1 MGPDE
6 QEEEQPEKTSEAWNT
21 FKARIFFCAGRVSEH
36 PIWRKTMALVIG
48 PAQALMSNCIAYVV
62 RNNPK
67 DYIKIMSSVYF
78 FFKDTGVQPHLSVSR
93 YRVVPGKRILAEL
106 TFEMVTRNHAD
117 TQGGNQVEN
126 IHDDI
131 DPFLQLDYLPP
142 PSLPPLCLILAVLHF
157 VLL

>member
-6 QEEEQPEKTSEAWNT
+6 QEEERPEKTSEAWNT

-36 PIWRKTMALVIG
+36 PIWRKTMAPVIG

-78 FFKDTGVQPHLSVSR
+78 FFKDTGVQPHLSVGLTSVR
-93 YRVVPGKRILAEL
+93 QKGGLPG
-106 TFEMVTRNHAD
+106 
-117 TQGGNQVEN
+117 
-126 IHDDI
+126 
-131 DPFLQLDYLPP
+131 PP
-142 PSLPPLCLILAVLHF
+142 PVIPF
-157 VLL
+157 